1 MSLFDQWV
9 RLPKMLQYILW
20 LNLIVVVLVLIY
32 LNWQFTPHS
41 SVIFNIV
48 HYGVVVG
55 VGWMLMKWSNA
66 SKRFYSNQ
74 SKASIY
80 IGYIFIVLLLLAGIY
95 WIKSWFPLF
104 SQ

>member
-9 RLPKMLQYILW
+9 RLPKVMQYILW
-20 LNLIVVVLVLIY
+20 FNLIGAVLVLIY

-41 SVIFNIV
+41 SVVFNIV

-55 VGWMLMKWSNA
+55 VGGVLMKWSNV

-74 SKASIY
+74 SKVPIY
-80 IGYIFIVLLLLAGIY
+80 IGYVFIVLLLLGGIY
-95 WIKSWFPLF
+95 WIKSLFPI
-104 SQ
+104 SS